1 MKLSLRFFY
10 LRAVWGN
17 TFLIR
22 MWQKELDELQLST
35 NFARIG
41 TLMHHIVE
49 LEKDRKFFWQ
59 QIFAKEP
66 V

>member
-1 MKLSLRFFY
+1 MKLSRRFFY

-22 MWQKELDELQLST
+22 DWYKELDDRPTFDRALEIATFIALL
-35 NFARIG
+35 RI
-41 TLMHHIVE
+41 
-49 LEKDRKFFWQ
+49 DRKFFWS

-66 V
+66 I